1 MPSTNPTFLD
11 TLHIASPCPK
21 LWTDME
27 QTGADAVRFCGDCKK
42 NVYDVSQMT
51 RRDAELLIQ
60 RTESGRFELNL
71 PFVSGQAQIDEQGA
85 SADETSGPSICLQLY
100 RRADGTV
107 ITDDCPNGLKVI
119 RDSWRRLRQL
129 AIAGVAMI
137 CAPWGFTPVQAQN
150 STEMVKG
157 RVSPAYNWNREANKH
172 ADIKALAD
180 KLSVLE
186 VKPQPGDDDRLE
198 MCKLNFELARLG
210 DKHNLLNFAHLHFT
224 AAQRLAKTVPG
235 QHKLLNQIEAELAK
249 NSQKLNPEA
258 PRGNK

>member
-11 TLHIASPCPK
+11 TLRIASPCPK

-27 QTGADAVRFCGDCKK
+27 LTGVDAVRFCGDCKK

-51 RRDAELLIQ
+51 GRDAELLIQ

-71 PFVSGQAQIDEQGA
+71 PFLSGQAQIDELGMPGEE
-85 SADETSGPSICLQLY
+85 DSGPSICLQLY
-100 RRADGTV
+100 RRKDGTV

-129 AIAGVAMI
+129 AIAGVAMLF
-137 CAPWGFTPVQAQN
+137 APWGFNPVQAQN
-150 STEMVKG
+150 DTEIVKG

-186 VKPQPGDDDRLE
+186 AKPQPGDGDRLE
-198 MCKLNFELARLG
+198 ICKLNLELARLG
-210 DKHNLLNFAHLHFT
+210 DKYNLLNFAHLHFA
-224 AAQRLAKTVPG
+224 AAQRLAKTLPG
-235 QHKLLNQIEAELAK
+235 QNKLLNQIEAELAK
-249 NSQKLNPEA
+249 SSQKLNLSLIHI
-258 PRGNK
+258 